1 MARVLVVSRNAAM
14 AMGLSATDHLVTDLR
29 PQAFGEWIAGED
41 DADALILDLE
51 SPALAAAAVT
61 NLRAHA
67 KHAPVL
73 LVSSDRPG
81 WHSAEMQDLPAALV
95 LPLPIN
101 RPGLLSALD
110 ELLQASWAPAVPP
123 APFLPEVVTGSG
135 DTFRT
140 AEALDDLQGED
151 TNLVS
156 DDDLER
162 LIVTPRHAAAENL
175 VNPAADAA
183 ASTVE
188 AVPVA
193 ESSPPL
199 TAVPRTR
206 RSTALPSRST
216 TSHVLDDLER
226 LRVSVPPPDRA
237 PVEPRRSPA
246 KAHRRPKRT
255 PQTKVNR
262 PASPE
267 VVPKFAQHGAESGAL
282 DPVGLVRALTTVTDQ
297 LFGVPE
303 TAEVVIADAVASCG
317 ADAGAL
323 LVPDHGDWR
332 VAAGRGLRP
341 LEYRYELRGE
351 SWLVQEI
358 ACGHRG
364 AIIEES
370 DIARERLQG
379 APLASWRHLL
389 AAPVPNVEALLILA
403 RREDPPF
410 DEENLRVLATL
421 GEEAAP
427 LLGSAID
434 TRTLAR
440 CLREFRDEVDRPR

>member
-14 AMGLSATDHLVTDLR
+14 AMGLSATDHVVTDLR
-29 PQAFGEWIAGED
+29 PHGFGEWIAGQA

-81 WHSAEMQDLPAALV
+81 WDAAEMHDLPAALV
-95 LPLPIN
+95 LPLPIS
-101 RPGLLSALD
+101 RPDLLSALD
-110 ELLQASWAPAVPP
+110 GLLQASWAPEALPE
-123 APFLPEVVTGSG
+123 PFLPEAATGTG
-135 DTFRT
+135 ETFRT
-140 AEALDDLQGED
+140 AEALDDLQGD
-151 TNLVS
+151 NTNLVA
-156 DDDLER
+156 DDDLDL
-162 LIVTPRHAAAENL
+162 LIGPPRHAAAEHL
-175 VNPAADAA
+175 SSPSADAVA
-183 ASTVE
+183 P
-188 AVPVA
+188 AVDVMPVA
-193 ESSPPL
+193 EDSPPL

-206 RSTALPSRST
+206 RSTALPSRRT
-216 TSHVLDDLER
+216 TSHVLDDIER
-226 LRVSVPPPDRA
+226 LRVSVPQPERA
-237 PVEPRRSPA
+237 PVEPKRSPA

-262 PASPE
+262 QPSPD
-267 VVPKFAQHGAESGAL
+267 VVPERARQGAGPGAI
-282 DPVGLVRALTTVTDQ
+282 DPVGLVRALTAVTDQ

-303 TAEVVIADAVASCG
+303 TAEVVIVDAVARTG

-332 VAAGRGLRP
+332 VAAGLGLRP
-341 LEYRYELRGE
+341 LEHRYELHSG
-351 SWLVQEI
+351 SWLVHEI

-389 AAPVPNVEALLILA
+389 AAPVPNVEALLLLA
-403 RREDPPF
+403 RRDDPPF
-410 DEENLRVLATL
+410 DEENLRVLAAL

-427 LLGSAID
+427 LLGSAVD

-440 CLREFRDEVDRPR
+440 CLWDFRDEVDLPR